1 MYFKITLNKKYKLDK
16 VGGTKLGIM
25 KKTKTLII
33 EDLKKRLEIK
43 NIETK
48 LHTDRVSNYC
58 IEMAKELGLSDEMI
72 KKAGRVGT
80 LHDIG
85 KIAISDKI
93 LLKPGKLT
101 EYEYEIMKTHSQE
114 GYKLACLIPEIKD
127 IANEILAHHE
137 RWDGNGYPMGLRDK
151 EIPILSR
158 IVSIADSFDAMTE
171 NRCYSK
177 ARTIE
182 EGILELKRCSGTQF
196 DPDLVNIFINKI
208 ILKNNIIDEKKI

>member
-1 MYFKITLNKKYKLDK
+1 
-16 VGGTKLGIM
+16 LGIR
-25 KKTKTLII
+25 KKTKTPII
-33 EDLKKRLEIK
+33 EILKKSLEIK

-48 LHTDRVSNYC
+48 LHTDRVSSYC
-58 IEMAKELGLSDEMI
+58 IEMARELNLSDEMI
-72 KKAGRVGT
+72 RKAGMVGI

-85 KIAISDKI
+85 KIAIADRI

-101 EYEYEIMKTHSQE
+101 EYEYEVMKTHSE
-114 GYKLACLIPEIKD
+114 KGYELACVIPEIKD
-127 IANEILAHHE
+127 IANEILTHHE
-137 RWDGNGYPMGLRDK
+137 RWDGNGYPIGLKNK

-177 ARTIE
+177 ARSIE
-182 EGILELKRCSGTQF
+182 EAILELKRYSGSQF

-208 ILKNNIIDEKKI
+208 ILKNNIIDDKKI

>member
-1 MYFKITLNKKYKLDK
+1 MIKINKAKNK
-16 VGGTKLGIM
+16 
-25 KKTKTLII
+25 II
-33 EDLKKRLEIK
+33 EILKKSLEIK
-43 NIETK
+43 SVETK
-48 LHTDRVSNYC
+48 LHTERVSNYC
-58 IEMAKELGLSDEMI
+58 IKMAQELGLSNEMI
-72 KKAGRVGT
+72 KKAGMVGT

-85 KIAISDKI
+85 KIAIADKI

-101 EYEYEIMKTHSQE
+101 EYEYEVMKTHSEE

-208 ILKNNIIDEKKI
+208 ILKNNIIDENKI